1 MAEAEMQAQIEA
13 LGQQIQAI
21 QLNQPHP
28 QQQVEAPQTRAPN
41 IRDDNIAAPPGD
53 AEQMKM

>member
-21 QLNQPHP
+21 QLNQPPP
-28 QQQVEAPQTRAPN
+28 QQQVEAPQGNAPN
-41 IRDDNIAAPPGD
+41 IRDDNIEAPPGD
-53 AEQMKM
+53 AK